1 VLARFKPMI
10 NATDLVSK
18 LDLSNEYITTALEKL
33 KKIPHFVVYY
43 EDIVKNKSVRNFT
56 IE

>member
-1 VLARFKPMI
+1 MI